1 MKNRL
6 TIIILLLIAA
16 STNINSQKLVPGDG
30 IRIMFYNISDPISGD
45 YYVQK
50 DGSMLLPYIGKIS
63 STNYEFD
70 SVRTEIVNKYSKI
83 YRSPVLSIMPLLK
96 VNILGEVRTPGFYY
110 VTGIEK
116 LSDLIAKAGGTTQDA
131 DLSDIYITRNDK
143 KIEIDGKKIIESGS
157 KINDI
162 GLQSG
167 DGIFITRK
175 WFTGSNST
183 LIITLLTATTSIIAA
198 IIYVTSR

>member
-1 MKNRL
+1 MKTKYL
-6 TIIILLLIAA
+6 SSILLIIVMCPFLY
-16 STNINSQKLVPGDG
+16 SQKLVPGDG
-30 IRIMFYNISDPISGD
+30 IRIMFYNIAEPISGD
-45 YYVQK
+45 YFVQK
-50 DGSMLLPYIGKIS
+50 DGSMLLPYIGRVLS
-63 STNYEFD
+63 NDREFD
-70 SVRTEIVNKYSKI
+70 SVKTEITKKYSDI
-83 YRSPVLSIMPLLK
+83 YRNPVLSILPLLK

-116 LSDLIAKAGGTTQDA
+116 LSDLIAKAGGTTSDA

-143 KIEIDGKKIIESGS
+143 KIEIDGQKIIETGS

-175 WFTGSNST
+175 WFTGSTST
-183 LIITLLTATTSIIAA
+183 LIITLLTAATSIVAA
-198 IIYVTSR
+198 VIYVTSR